1 MDEGQAGILGEPG
14 EAPVAQKAKTETAV
28 AGRGLSRWH
37 AAGAHLLICVGIAA
51 AVLALMLF
59 VWYPPPLFEAMG
71 GSGLALILI
80 GVDVVMGP
88 ALTLV
93 VFRSGKR
100 GLKFDLAIIAVF
112 QVAALGYG
120 CHIISLA
127 RPAFVV
133 FVKDQFQV
141 ATVVDIPP
149 QRFEEAKYRQFRRP
163 AWSGPQFVF
172 GAWPTDTADRQRL
185 LNAGLAG
192 DDLQNFPKFYA
203 PYEEGRAE
211 ILAKAQPLSRLRVSE
226 PETARVIDAWL
237 ARSGIDE
244 ESLRYLRMRTRNAWL
259 AVLVDR
265 SSAEP
270 VKMLVTGKL

>member
-1 MDEGQAGILGEPG
+1 MNERQAGILGKPG
-14 EAPVAQKAKTETAV
+14 EAPVAQKARTQTVV
-28 AGRGLSRWH
+28 AARGLSRWH
-37 AAGAHLLICVGIAA
+37 AAGAHLLICAGIAA

-100 GLKFDLAIIAVF
+100 GLKFDLAVIAVF
-112 QVAALGYG
+112 QLAALAYG

-141 ATVVDIPP
+141 ASVVDVPP
-149 QRFEEAKYRQFRRP
+149 QRFEEAKYPQFRRA
-163 AWSGPQFVF
+163 AWTGPVFVF
-172 GAWPTDTADRQRL
+172 GAWPTDASDQQRL
-185 LNAGLAG
+185 LDAGLAG
-192 DDLQNFPKFYA
+192 DDLQNFPKYYA
-203 PYEEGRAE
+203 PYEKGRAE
-211 ILAKAQPLSRLRVSE
+211 ILAKAQPISRLRVSE
-226 PETARVIDAWL
+226 PETAKVIDAWL
-237 ARSGIDE
+237 ARSGVDE
-244 ESLRYLRMRTRNAWL
+244 ESLRYVRMRTRNAWL

-270 VKMLVTGKL
+270 VKVLLAEKL